1 MTRVEED
8 VSETRAQGSALRQ
21 ETTLRNR
28 IGFQDG
34 EATCLLRVVDSE
46 RPCGVLQPSSQPPL
60 TFDVNSLQDWL
71 AKSAARHLGRSAAM
85 ANLKISCGLEKVSPA
100 CWWPSENVG
109 ASEPAWAMV

>member
-8 VSETRAQGSALRQ
+8 VSETRSQGSALRQ
-21 ETTLRNR
+21 ETTLKNR

-34 EATCLLRVVDSE
+34 EATCLLRVVESE

-71 AKSAARHLGRSAAM
+71 AKPARHLGRSVAM
-85 ANLKISCGLEKVSPA
+85 ANLKISCGLGPSSEIAKVSPA
-100 CWWPSENVG
+100 CW
-109 ASEPAWAMV
+109 